1 MRWKAVTPN
10 FTVSEDWRISIE
22 KVTEDDKIYLV
33 IISIGDKVKERLFK
47 SEAEADDFITYLT
60 DNML

>member
-22 KVTEDDKIYLV
+22 KVLEDDKFYLV
-33 IISIGDKVKERLFK
+33 KVLIADKVKERMFK
-47 SEAEADDFITYLT
+47 SEQEADDFISYLT
-60 DNML
+60 ENVL

>member
-22 KVTEDDKIYLV
+22 KLQDEKFYLV
-33 IISIGDKVKERLFK
+33 KVSIGDKVKERLFG
-47 SEAEADDFITYLT
+47 SEDEADDFIAYLT
-60 DNML
+60 NNML

>member
-22 KVTEDDKIYLV
+22 KIEDGKHYFVKVTIADKL
-33 IISIGDKVKERLFK
+33 KERLFGTE
-47 SEAEADDFITYLT
+47 SEADDFISYLT
-60 DNML
+60 NNIL